1 MENLTIKSWAEDD
14 RPREKLLE
22 KGRQMLT
29 EAELIGILIGSGSRD
44 ETAVDVAKRILASIN
59 NDLGELGKLS
69 VSDLMQFKG
78 IGKAKAVSILAALEL
93 GRRRNSTEI
102 VSKKKLISSEDAFRA
117 IQPTFADL
125 PHEEFWVLLLSRSNQ
140 LIRKECISKGGVSGT
155 VVDPKLVFKPA
166 LQHLACA
173 MIICHNHP
181 SGSLKPSDA
190 DLKITKQLKEAG
202 HTLEIPV
209 LDHLIVGED
218 KYYSFA
224 DNGLI

>member
-1 MENLTIKSWAEDD
+1 
-14 RPREKLLE
+14 
-22 KGRQMLT
+22 
-29 EAELIGILIGSGSRD
+29 
-44 ETAVDVAKRILASIN
+44 
-59 NDLGELGKLS
+59 
-69 VSDLMQFKG
+69 MQFKG